1 MRRTPASLVATA
13 VLGLGTWAAAEI
25 ATRAEPRHAHE
36 ARVAAVRCPSGPI
49 AGFGT
54 VDGAIAAAR
63 RLRISGKTVSS
74 QGRTYRLTPKNS
86 PVLEVVQLAPDGG
99 RPLPGAAQLRKIAT
113 RRCGSRLA
121 SAAWGIVVNYPF
133 VQIAASSE
141 ALFFVVKTTRGWRA
155 F

>member
-1 MRRTPASLVATA
+1 MRRAALLFVAV
-13 VLGLGTWAAAEI
+13 VLGIGTWAVRR
-25 ATRAEPRHAHE
+25 THE

-63 RLRISGKTVSS
+63 RLRISGKTISS
-74 QGRTYRLTPKNS
+74 QGHTYRLTPKNS
-86 PVLEVVQLAPDGG
+86 PVLEVVQLAPGGG
-99 RPLPGAAQLRKIAT
+99 RPLPGAAQLRQIAT
-113 RRCGSRLA
+113 RRCGRRLA
-121 SAAWGIVVNYPF
+121 AAAWAVVIDYPF

-141 ALFFVVKTTRGWRA
+141 GVSFVVKTRGGWKA